1 MIFPLRQVG
10 YVSFMEVF
18 FLKPSYSQKWWQ
30 KHYQCL
36 LDHPQYPGSRRFIKS
51 WIFKGCCLFTTHS
64 RWFKVPF
71 LYPSSRSLNLE
82 KGHLTIPKRSQ
93 RNARLKKIGSFLQFF
108 WDANYQI
115 STLCNQK
122 QGQLAGPPFDVLLCF
137 FGVFFDK
144 HSDLQVIQVVTPF
157 WSRSLEVTFKL
168 WMGKMWTHHPKKVT
182 KNW

>member
-10 YVSFMEVF
+10 YVSFMEF
-18 FLKPSYSQKWWQ
+18 FFKAQLLSEMVAKTLSMFTRPSSIPWVTQIRKIMNFQ
-30 KHYQCL
+30 
-36 LDHPQYPGSRRFIKS
+36 GMF
-51 WIFKGCCLFTTHS
+51 FFTTHS

-137 FGVFFDK
+137 FLCFFDK

-157 WSRSLEVTFKL
+157 WSRSF
-168 WMGKMWTHHPKKVT
+168 GGHF
-182 KNW
+182 